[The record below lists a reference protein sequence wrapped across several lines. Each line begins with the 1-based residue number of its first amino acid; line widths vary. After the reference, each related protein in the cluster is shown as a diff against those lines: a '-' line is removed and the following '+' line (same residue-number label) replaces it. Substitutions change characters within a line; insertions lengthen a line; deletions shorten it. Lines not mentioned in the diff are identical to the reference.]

1 VWSVDEGVITVPG
14 DALCAEVEA
23 RVAPALF
30 ASDRPDLTVDA
41 WIARGGVDLLWEI
54 LGATRSQVLGLTAEL
69 RSGARVT
76 FGGRVVKNVAGY
88 DLSRAFVG
96 AQGALGRVLVAH
108 LRVRPAPRGWHAAVC
123 EGTPREEA
131 LSGPGAAVWTG
142 DCWRFLRRGEAAPPG
157 YRAIDPL
164 KARALLREPWRRVRS
179 IRDSGEGILV
189 GGVVG
194 SERPPDERRDPL
206 WQRVAEALAT

>member
-1 VWSVDEGVITVPG
+1 MWSVDEGVITVPG

-41 WIARGGVDLLWEI
+41 WIARGGVDLLWET

-69 RSGARVT
+69 ASGARVT

-96 AQGALGRVLVAH
+96 ARGAIGRVISAH
-108 LRVRPAPRGWHAAVC
+108 LRVRPAPRGWHAAVR
-123 EGTPREEA
+123 EATAREEA
-131 LSGPGAAVWTG
+131 LSGPGSVVWTG
-142 DCWRFLRRGEAAPPG
+142 DSWRFLRRGEAAPQG
-157 YRAIDPL
+157 YRAIDPRE
-164 KARALLREPWRRVRS
+164 ARALLRGPWRRVRS

-194 SERPPDERRDPL
+194 SELDPAPNRDPL
-206 WQRVAEALAT
+206 WRRVVEALAT